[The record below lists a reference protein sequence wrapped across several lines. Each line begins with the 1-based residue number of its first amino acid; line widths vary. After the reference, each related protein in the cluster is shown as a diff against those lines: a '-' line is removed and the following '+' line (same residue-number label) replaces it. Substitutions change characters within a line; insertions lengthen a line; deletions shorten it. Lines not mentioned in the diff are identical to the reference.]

1 MDEDEKT
8 RRMMLAK
15 SADDWV
21 ALYKEIFKDDP
32 QLSGENWG
40 EYPIEEIVDAINDGK
55 ALREPE
61 LESGVV
67 A

>member
-15 SADDWV
+15 SADDWII
-21 ALYKEIFKDDP
+21 LYKEIFKDDP

-40 EYPIEEIVDAINDGK
+40 QFPIEDVVDAINSGK
-55 ALREPE
+55 PLIQKE
-61 LESGVV
+61 LEADAV